1 MLIPVKKKEESA
13 GSLLKDSHALK
24 ILWSRMADWVQYDSV
39 WLVFLYVSWLCLAI
53 FTGVDNSYLHQI
65 PLPCSREAW
74 IVPKAD
80 KKEM

>member
-1 MLIPVKKKEESA
+1 
-13 GSLLKDSHALK
+13 
-24 ILWSRMADWVQYDSV
+24 MADGVQYDSV
-39 WLVFLYVSWLCLAI
+39 WLVFLYVSWLCMAI

-80 KKEM
+80 KKEMWSDFEVSNFPYKFM